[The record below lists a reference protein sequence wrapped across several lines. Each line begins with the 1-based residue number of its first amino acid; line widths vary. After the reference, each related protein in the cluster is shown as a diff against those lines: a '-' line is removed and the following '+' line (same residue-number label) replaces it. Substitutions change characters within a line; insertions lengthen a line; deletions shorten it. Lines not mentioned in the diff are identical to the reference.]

1 MIDGF
6 FRISLILNYLK
17 LQILLFGEFSLFV
30 VLCLLAP
37 WLLCVELPYEE
48 CQRGCWLELRGCV
61 V

>member
-48 CQRGCWLELRGCV
+48 CQRGCWL
-61 V
+61 